1 MPAFGHLLKRSR
13 FRPPPASVLLCFLA
27 VSPLEAQQKTSA
39 VSFDKHIIP
48 LMEKYCY
55 DCHGDGVSKGD
66 LTLDTFT
73 TEGEVL
79 KDRALWDT
87 VMYQVDNFVM
97 PPSKEKTQPTVEER
111 ALISHYLDNLLYYTD
126 CSNPDPG
133 RVTIR
138 RLNRSEYNNTI
149 RDLIG
154 LDLRPAD
161 DFPEDDSGYGFDNI
175 GDVLSLPPVLMER
188 YLIAADKALDSA
200 IVTGPPVAVTRKFTP
215 SLLKGGQRKSAKER
229 LLKGSEEISI
239 EHKAAFGGGY
249 VFNVHARTEN
259 AGTRGVPVVLKIDG
273 KAVHSDV
280 VRGGTGSE
288 FAGKATLEPGKH
300 TFSVTS
306 EAGGELVIAYF
317 LVKGPYNAEEVE
329 LPPSHKRIFITDD
342 RDRPA
347 AARIIRNFANR
358 AFRRPVQTG
367 EVNRLLQFFDEAM
380 GNKETFETAIKV
392 TLKAVM
398 VSPHFL
404 FRMEW
409 QPNPND
415 PASIFDVTEYALATR
430 LSYFL
435 WSSMPDDELLS
446 LAFKKQLRSNLTK
459 QVKRMLA
466 DPKASA
472 LAENFGGQWLEIRNM
487 RLVMPDKQRFPDFN
501 DALRASMLGE
511 TVRLFHH
518 IQTENK
524 SVLDFLTADYTF
536 VDGRLA
542 KLYGIPAV
550 TGDAFQKVS
559 LKNTPRRGVLTHASV
574 LTVSSEPTRTSP
586 VKRGKW
592 VLENLLGT
600 PPPPPPPNVPPLD
613 ESDDELKGS
622 LRERLEQHRE
632 NPACYS
638 CHNLMDPIG
647 FGLENFDAIGA
658 WRTRDGSH
666 PVEALGILNSG
677 EKFTGSLEL
686 NKIILD
692 TKKERFVECLIRK
705 MLTYALGRGL
715 EYYDKCAVEDIRK
728 RLEKENHA
736 FEALVMGIVESTPF
750 QKRRG
755 DGFVEKA
762 N

>member
-1 MPAFGHLLKRSR
+1 
-13 FRPPPASVLLCFLA
+13 
-27 VSPLEAQQKTSA
+27 
-39 VSFDKHIIP
+39 
-48 LMEKYCY
+48 MEKYCY

-66 LTLDTFT
+66 LTLDSFKS
-73 TEGEVL
+73 EAELL

-97 PPSKEKTQPTVEER
+97 PPSKSKTQPTHEER
-111 ALISHYLDNLLYYTD
+111 ALIAHYLDNLLYYTD

-188 YLIAADKALDSA
+188 YLIAADKALDAA

-229 LLKGSEEISI
+229 VLKGTEEISI
-239 EHKAAFGGGY
+239 ELKTEFGGSY
-249 VFNVHARTEN
+249 VFNVHARTDN
-259 AGTRGVPVVLKIDG
+259 AGTRGVPVILKIDG
-273 KAVHSDV
+273 KEVHKDL

-288 FAGKATLEPGKH
+288 FTGKATFEPGKH
-300 TFSVTS
+300 TFSATS

-317 LVKGPYNAEEVE
+317 LVKGPYDAEKIE
-329 LPPSHKRIFITDD
+329 LPPSHKRIFITDE

-347 AARIIRNFANR
+347 AARIVRNFANR
-358 AFRRPVQTG
+358 AFRRPVQTA
-367 EVNRLLQFFDEAM
+367 EVNRLLQFFDAAI
-380 GNKETFETAIKV
+380 GNKESFETAIKV

-415 PASIFDVTEYALATR
+415 PTSIFEVTEYPLATR

-446 LAFKKQLRSNLTK
+446 LAFRKQLRSNFTK

-466 DPKASA
+466 DPKSSA

-487 RLVMPDKQRFPDFN
+487 QLVMPDQKRFPDFN
-501 DALRASMLGE
+501 DALRASMVGE
-511 TVRLFHH
+511 TERFFGH
-518 IQTENK
+518 IQTENR
-524 SVLDFLTADYTF
+524 SILDFLTADYTF

-542 KLYGIPAV
+542 KLYGIPGV
-550 TGDAFQKVS
+550 TGDTFQKVS
-559 LKNTPRRGVLTHASV
+559 LKNTPRRGVLTQASV

-647 FGLENFDAIGA
+647 FGLENFDPIGA

-666 PVEALGILNSG
+666 AVEAIGILNSG
-677 EKFTGSLEL
+677 EKFTGPIEL
-686 NKIILD
+686 NQIILD
-692 TKKERFVECLIRK
+692 TKQDRFVECLIRK

-715 EYYDKCAVEDIRK
+715 EYYDKCAVEEIRR
-728 RLEKENHA
+728 RLEKENYA
-736 FEALVMGIVESTPF
+736 FEALVMGIVQSTPF